1 MFNKPSMDEIV
12 FAIYYSKTGAFC
24 CAFPNR
30 ATAENW
36 GRNHLKKDGWEYD
49 IVQKVLGD
57 IK

>member
-1 MFNKPSMDEIV
+1 MDEIV